1 MQNVDILSSLIQMF
15 FTTALQQGK
24 VELTWDETDPRRQDG
39 LKKGILF
46 SSFDL

>member
-1 MQNVDILSSLIQMF
+1 MLIFSSLIQMF

-39 LKKGILF
+39 LKKGTVPYITIQL
-46 SSFDL
+46 